1 MSNKPIIIES
11 NIIIFMLS
19 VFLIIKLFY
28 HNKQKEPIDKYKQL
42 KKIKLNF
49 G

>member
-1 MSNKPIIIES
+1 MLNKPIIIES
-11 NIIIFMLS
+11 NIIIFILS

-28 HNKQKEPIDKYKQL
+28 HNKKKEPIDKYKRL
-42 KKIKLNF
+42 KNIKLTF